1 MWGIRENPGRS
12 ATATLNRA
20 GRADN
25 LRQCRGI
32 GKRAI
37 MDSYELNKVA
47 GAVLVAG
54 IIAMVIG
61 LLGDSLVP
69 KPAIAPGSGTAAR
82 APAGAPPPTAA
93 AFEPVTALLAKASV
107 AEGAKAAK
115 KCAACHTFDQGGPN
129 RVGPNL
135 YDIVGAKAAQR
146 AGFAYSKPMA
156 GMSDAWTYETLD
168 KFLFKP
174 TATVPGTK
182 MAFAGLSKTQE
193 RADLIAYLRSLSAS
207 PKPLP

>member
-1 MWGIRENPGRS
+1 
-12 ATATLNRA
+12 
-20 GRADN
+20 
-25 LRQCRGI
+25 
-32 GKRAI
+32 
-37 MDSYELNKVA
+37 MDSFELNKVA

-69 KPAIAPGSGTAAR
+69 KPAGVHAPGTPSAAR
-82 APAGAPPPTAA
+82 APAGAPPTAA
-93 AFEPVTALLAKASV
+93 AFEPVAQLLAKASV

-135 YDIVGAKAAQR
+135 YDIVGAKPAQR
-146 AGFAYSKPMA
+146 PGFAYSKPMA
-156 GMSDAWTYETLD
+156 GMADAWTYEALD

-174 TATVPGTK
+174 TAMVPGTK
-182 MAFAGLSKTQE
+182 MAFAGLGKTQE